1 MFHLGF
7 AAKRKTNKLRRGLLE
22 CIWLK
27 SLSPPSGVEYFVQ
40 TIFSHMFNSK
50 EERLKKNPVKTN
62 KQTKN

>member
-1 MFHLGF
+1 MFHLVF
-7 AAKRKTNKLRRGLLE
+7 AAKRKTNKLRRRLLE
-22 CIWLK
+22 CWLK

-40 TIFSHMFNSK
+40 TISSHMFNSK